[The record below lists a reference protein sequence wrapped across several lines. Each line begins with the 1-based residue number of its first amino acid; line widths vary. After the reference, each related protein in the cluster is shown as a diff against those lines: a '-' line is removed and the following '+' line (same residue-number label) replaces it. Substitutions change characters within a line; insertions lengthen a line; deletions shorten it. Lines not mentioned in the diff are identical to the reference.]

1 MHANLNDYVNGLLA
15 HTANA
20 TDTDKVEVSRIPSDI
35 NSAQDAQS
43 IENMLLNENLSDFE
57 NRLLV
62 KRMGSLAAL
71 RRDGEF
77 AC

>member
-20 TDTDKVEVSRIPSDI
+20 TDTDKVEVSRFPSDI

-62 KRMGSLAAL
+62 KRMGSLAAP
-71 RRDGEF
+71 RREGEF

>member
-1 MHANLNDYVNGLLA
+1 MHANLDNYVSSLLA

-62 KRMGSLAAL
+62 KRMGSLAVS
-71 RRDGEF
+71 

>member
-1 MHANLNDYVNGLLA
+1 MPANLNDYVNGLLA

-43 IENMLLNENLSDFE
+43 IENMLIKENLSDFE
-57 NRLLV
+57 SRLLV
-62 KRMGSLAAL
+62 KRMGSLAVS
-71 RRDGEF
+71 

>member
-1 MHANLNDYVNGLLA
+1 MHANLNDYVSGLLA

-57 NRLLV
+57 SRLLV
-62 KRMGSLAAL
+62 KRMGSLAVSP
-71 RRDGEF
+71 
-77 AC
+77 C

>member
-1 MHANLNDYVNGLLA
+1 MPANLNDYVNGLLA

-57 NRLLV
+57 SRLLI
-62 KRMGSLAAL
+62 KRMGSLAAP
-71 RRDGEF
+71 RREGEF

>member
-1 MHANLNDYVNGLLA
+1 MPANLNDYVNDLLA

-57 NRLLV
+57 SRLLV
-62 KRMGSLAAL
+62 KRMGSLAAP